1 MAIESGGVIGGGAWG
16 TALAQTL
23 RLAGRHVV
31 LWARE
36 PETVEDINVRHV
48 NRTFLPGISLD
59 PDLTATS
66 ALADVAKSDA
76 VLMVAPDLQANL
88 WSVALATPVLL
99 SQVIGWRRARL
110 ATA

>member
-1 MAIESGGVIGGGAWG
+1 MAIESVGVIGGGAWG

-76 VLMVAPDLQANL
+76 VLMVAPAQHVRTIAGQLRSFML
-88 WSVALATPVLL
+88 P
-99 SQVIGWRRARL
+99 SQPIIL
-110 ATA
+110 